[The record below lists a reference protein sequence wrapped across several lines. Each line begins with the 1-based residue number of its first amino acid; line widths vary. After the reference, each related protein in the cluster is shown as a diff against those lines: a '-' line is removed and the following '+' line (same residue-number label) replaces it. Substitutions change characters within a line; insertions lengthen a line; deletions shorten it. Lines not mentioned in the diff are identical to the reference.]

1 MNNDVPTISVIMSVY
16 REPLDWIQESID
28 SILQQTFID
37 FEFIIVNDNP
47 ERTELNAFLK
57 ANRIKD
63 NRIIIINNE
72 KNIGLTKS
80 LNKGLDCA
88 QGRYIARMDA
98 DDIAMPTR
106 FEKQV
111 NLLELR
117 GDVGVCGSHIH
128 YFGASDFICKY
139 PETAEDMFWFL
150 KSNMAHPA
158 VMIRK
163 SILNGIYYNPR
174 FVVSQDYALWI
185 RLYEEG
191 VVMYNIQEVLLRYRK
206 SAEQISS
213 KSNSVQKKLSI
224 GLRVRAFNHYCNENN
239 IDLKIGE
246 NGITPSLISDIIEKV
261 QLPKSIKREFVF
273 NLVLSVRCSLFSYIG
288 LLIKFGTKM
297 TFKQLSKL
305 IYYRMKG
312 YDLQM
317 F

>member
-1 MNNDVPTISVIMSVY
+1 MNIPKVSVVMSVY
-16 REPLDWIQESID
+16 KEPLDWIQESID

-37 FEFIIVNDNP
+37 FECIIINDNP
-47 ERTELNAFLK
+47 EREELNAFLE
-57 ANRIKD
+57 ANRLKD

-80 LNKGLDCA
+80 LNKGLERA
-88 QGRYIARMDA
+88 QGIYVARMDA

-106 FEKQV
+106 FEKQI
-111 NLLELR
+111 NLLDTRSE
-117 GDVGVCGSHIH
+117 VGVCGSHIH

-139 PETAEDMFWFL
+139 PEADRDMYWFL

-163 SILNGIYYNPR
+163 SVFNGLYYNPQ

-191 VVMYNIQEVLLRYRK
+191 VMMYNIQEVLLRYRK
-206 SAEQISS
+206 SSEQIST
-213 KSNSVQKKLSI
+213 KSNSVQKKQSI
-224 GLRVRAFNHYCNENN
+224 GLRVRAFNHYCCQNN
-239 IDLKIGE
+239 IDLKITE
-246 NGITPSLISDIIEKV
+246 NSITSSLISDIIGKV
-261 QLPKSIKREFVF
+261 QLPEHIKKELVF
-273 NLVLSVRCSLFSYIG
+273 NLVLSVRCSLLSYIG
-288 LLIKFGTKM
+288 LLVKFGNKVS
-297 TFKQLSKL
+297 FEQLSRL

>member
-1 MNNDVPTISVIMSVY
+1 MSIPKVSVVMSVY
-16 REPLDWIQESID
+16 KEPLDWIQESID
-28 SILQQTFID
+28 SILEQTFID
-37 FEFIIVNDNP
+37 FEFIIINDNP
-47 ERTELNAFLK
+47 ERTELYGFLED
-57 ANRIKD
+57 NRVKD

-72 KNIGLTKS
+72 QNIGLTKS

-88 QGRYIARMDA
+88 QGKYVARMDA
-98 DDIAMPTR
+98 DDIALPTR

-111 NLLELR
+111 NLLDLR
-117 GDVGVCGSHIH
+117 ADVGVCGSHIH
-128 YFGASDFICKY
+128 YFGSSDLICGY
-139 PETAEDMFWFL
+139 PETDGDMYWFL

-163 SILNGIYYNPR
+163 SVLNGIYYNPR

-206 SAEQISS
+206 SAGQISS

-239 IDLKIGE
+239 IGLKIEE
-246 NGITPSLISDIIEKV
+246 NGITSMTISEIIKKV
-261 QLPKSIKREFVF
+261 QMPKPIKRELVF
-273 NLVLSVRCSLFSYIG
+273 NLVLSVKCSLLSYIC
-288 LLIKFGTKM
+288 LLIKFGNKVS
-297 TFKQLSKL
+297 FKQLSRL
-305 IYYRMKG
+305 IYYRIKG

>member
-1 MNNDVPTISVIMSVY
+1 MTIPKVSVVMSVY
-16 REPLDWIQESID
+16 KEPLDWIQESID

-37 FEFIIVNDNP
+37 FEFIIINDNP
-47 ERTELNAFLK
+47 EREELYVFLED
-57 ANRIKD
+57 NRVKD
-63 NRIIIINNE
+63 DRIIIINNE
-72 KNIGLTKS
+72 QNIGLTKS
-80 LNKGLDCA
+80 LNKGLDRA
-88 QGRYIARMDA
+88 QGKYVARMDA

-117 GDVGVCGSHIH
+117 ADVGVCGSHIH
-128 YFGASDFICKY
+128 CFGSSDLICEY
-139 PETAEDMFWFL
+139 PETDRDMYWFL

-163 SILNGIYYNPR
+163 SILNGTYYNPR

-206 SAEQISS
+206 STGQISS

-224 GLRVRAFNHYCNENN
+224 GLRVRAFNHYCNKNN
-239 IDLKIGE
+239 IDLKIE
-246 NGITPSLISDIIEKV
+246 KNSITSLTISDIIKKV
-261 QLPKSIKREFVF
+261 QLPRPIKRELVF
-273 NLVLSVRCSLFSYIG
+273 NLVLSVKCSLLSYIG
-288 LLIKFGTKM
+288 LLIKFGNKM
-297 TFKQLSKL
+297 SFEQLSRL

>member
-1 MNNDVPTISVIMSVY
+1 MSIPKVSVVMSVY
-16 REPLDWIQESID
+16 KEPLNWIQESID

-37 FEFIIVNDNP
+37 FEFIIINDNP
-47 ERTELNAFLK
+47 ERKELHAFLEL
-57 ANRIKD
+57 NRIKD
-63 NRIIIINNE
+63 NRIIIINNDT
-72 KNIGLTKS
+72 NIGLTKS
-80 LNKGLDCA
+80 LNKGLACS
-88 QGRYIARMDA
+88 QGVYVARMDA
-98 DDIAMPTR
+98 DDIAMSTR

-111 NLLELR
+111 RLLDLR
-117 GDVGVCGSHIH
+117 TDVGVCGSHIH
-128 YFGASDFICKY
+128 YFGASDSICEY
-139 PETAEDMFWFL
+139 PETDRDMYWFL

-163 SILNGIYYNPR
+163 SVLNGIYYNPQ

-213 KSNSVQKKLSI
+213 KSNAVQKKMSI
-224 GLRVRAFNHYCNENN
+224 GLRVRALNHYCKINN
-239 IDLKIGE
+239 IDVKIEE
-246 NGITPSLISDIIEKV
+246 NGITRTLISYIIKKI
-261 QLPKSIKREFVF
+261 QLPKNIKSELIFD
-273 NLVLSVRCSLFSYIG
+273 LILSAHSSVSSYIG
-288 LLIKFGTKM
+288 LLLKFSNKLS
-297 TFKQLSKL
+297 FNQLSRL